1 MAYKIFIDA
10 NVLLDLSLKRKGYME
25 AEQLFI
31 EISKGKF
38 TGYISSSV
46 LHIVFYILSK
56 ELSLDVTK
64 NILLNFL
71 EELKVIDLDKEVA
84 VNAINSKIKDT
95 EDALQYYA
103 ALHHNLDFFISN
115 DKQLKKESIPNLPV
129 INTSEFIKSFA

>member
-10 NVLLDLSLKRKGYME
+10 NVLLDLSLKRKGYIE

-71 EELKVIDLDKEVA
+71 A
-84 VNAINSKIKDT
+84 
-95 EDALQYYA
+95 
-103 ALHHNLDFFISN
+103 
-115 DKQLKKESIPNLPV
+115 
-129 INTSEFIKSFA
+129 